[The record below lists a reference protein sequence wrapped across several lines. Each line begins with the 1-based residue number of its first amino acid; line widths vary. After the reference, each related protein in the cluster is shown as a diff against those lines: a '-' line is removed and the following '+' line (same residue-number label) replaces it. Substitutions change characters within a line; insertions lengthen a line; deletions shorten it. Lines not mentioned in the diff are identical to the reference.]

1 MSVALAHAEL
11 SEVLVGSCA
20 AIVDLDLVAF
30 TRRKVEPMVCGL
42 FPGREHATVLGVLER
57 SVVVLTPDSI
67 CSILEQARWLH
78 TAWDLANLYMG
89 SIGAEPLGEEAA
101 GIVGLS
107 EETTC
112 YLSAE
117 YFRES
122 GRFSDFVVHEAAHI
136 FHNCKRGTL
145 GLPEPRSR
153 EWLLDIEF
161 RKRETFA
168 YACEAY
174 SCILDLARTPAAR
187 TCLVEELARGPL
199 PTDERV
205 DLLEY
210 LDIVREAAGMRNG
223 WKRILRRCDPQRRSV
238 RAGGRRDVPALP
250 PTVGP

>member
-1 MSVALAHAEL
+1 
-11 SEVLVGSCA
+11 
-20 AIVDLDLVAF
+20 
-30 TRRKVEPMVCGL
+30 
-42 FPGREHATVLGVLER
+42 
-57 SVVVLTPDSI
+57 
-67 CSILEQARWLH
+67 
-78 TAWDLANLYMG
+78 
-89 SIGAEPLGEEAA
+89 LGEEAA